1 MITIRLMGEGDADE
15 VRSVDSTGFGVW
27 WSQQVGEAVN
37 VPRRKRA
44 NVVACLEKD
53 ATGCFVAEE
62 GRRIVGMIFSRTWGG
77 VGWFGTFA
85 VLPEYQGRGI
95 GQRLM
100 AASLGY
106 LRTDPG
112 RVIGLETMP
121 ESAYNLGLYL
131 KQGFQPC
138 SLTLS
143 LSKELVDPAGGD
155 DLPRWSQVGEAKRA
169 RWSADLPEATGRI
182 HPRLDYG
189 KEIASTAR
197 HRLGETLVLEDG
209 AKAIGLSTVWL
220 TGSREGWGEER
231 AAVQVL
237 ALHPDHTSEESLR
250 ALLRATEGLALVRGK
265 RELALPVNTGHAQAL
280 RWLLG
285 LGYRVER
292 AMVRMVLNGTDPGY
306 PQDGLVNLSR
316 WAG

>member
-1 MITIRLMGEGDADE
+1 
-15 VRSVDSTGFGVW
+15 
-27 WSQQVGEAVN
+27 
-37 VPRRKRA
+37 
-44 NVVACLEKD
+44 
-53 ATGCFVAEE
+53 
-62 GRRIVGMIFSRTWGG
+62 
-77 VGWFGTFA
+77 
-85 VLPEYQGRGI
+85 
-95 GQRLM
+95 
-100 AASLGY
+100 
-106 LRTDPG
+106 
-112 RVIGLETMP
+112 
-121 ESAYNLGLYL
+121 
-131 KQGFQPC
+131 
-138 SLTLS
+138 
-143 LSKELVDPAGGD
+143 
-155 DLPRWSQVGEAKRA
+155 
-169 RWSADLPEATGRI
+169 
-182 HPRLDYG
+182 
-189 KEIASTAR
+189 
-197 HRLGETLVLEDG
+197 VLEDG